1 MASDLLRNP
10 AAWLFSFVLAMTA
23 IEAAVRRHR
32 GRRSDPLDTATS
44 LSLGLV
50 YFVVKI
56 VAGRLVFLGV
66 ATWTY
71 DHLRIVTLPTGHPA
85 VWVAAYV
92 VGDAVYYWVHRAEHR
107 FRVLWSSHLVH
118 HSSTEFTFTTAVRN
132 PWTEIFYKPLTGLW
146 APLLG
151 VPPMIAAVLGTV
163 GLMAGLLQHT
173 SLVRTLGPLDSVL
186 MTPRNHRVHHASNQR
201 YLDANFGGTL
211 VVWDRLF
218 GTFVEE
224 TEPAVFGI
232 TKPLP
237 GRGPL
242 VVGAGGY
249 PELWRDLRTESSGR
263 DRLGLL
269 TARP

>member
-1 MASDLLRNP
+1 
-10 AAWLFSFVLAMTA
+10 
-23 IEAAVRRHR
+23 
-32 GRRSDPLDTATS
+32 
-44 LSLGLV
+44 
-50 YFVVKI
+50 
-56 VAGRLVFLGV
+56 
-66 ATWTY
+66 
-71 DHLRIVTLPTGHPA
+71 
-85 VWVAAYV
+85 
-92 VGDAVYYWVHRAEHR
+92 
-107 FRVLWSSHLVH
+107 
-118 HSSTEFTFTTAVRN
+118 
-132 PWTEIFYKPLTGLW
+132 
-146 APLLG
+146 
-151 VPPMIAAVLGTV
+151 MIAAVLGTV

-249 PELWRDLRTESSGR
+249 PELWRDLRSESSGR
-263 DRLGLL
+263 VRLGLL